1 MGGGKAT
8 TEFFGSEVK
17 SSHVFS
23 HQFHERAHYFP
34 HATPSSSDLRRAKQP
49 KPGRA
54 FTGSSF
60 AESMSVL
67 NSVLRR
73 VPSLATKNCSAFS
86 STELHATQQVLFNAR
101 TPALDKVYSQASDT
115 RRMAHRD
122 RLALQ
127 AEHVKHAA

>member
-49 KPGRA
+49 KPSRP

-67 NSVLRR
+67 NSALER
-73 VPSLATKNCSAFS
+73 VPSLKTKNCSAFS
-86 STELHATQQVLFNAR
+86 LSEVHATQRALFNVEL
-101 TPALDKVYSQASDT
+101 PLLMKC
-115 RRMAHRD
+115 
-122 RLALQ
+122 
-127 AEHVKHAA
+127 